1 MIPAHSSLLTDQE
14 VEATHH
20 ASLEILDR
28 VGLEVH
34 NSRAREIYK
43 RHGAQLTDDL
53 RVTLPP
59 SVVEEFLS
67 ATPPSFTFR
76 ARDPELDRVVPEEG
90 PLVITAS
97 SAPDIVDPVT
107 GEVRRGTSADIA
119 RIAKLVDML
128 PGIDLLS
135 VPVLANDAP
144 AGQYSVTRFYTALK
158 NCRKPIRGSGD
169 PGVDSESI
177 LRMAFDITGSEG
189 AYRDHPF
196 ITHHFCP
203 IISPLKMDENSTE
216 LLLFYTEEGLP
227 SHPTVVPN
235 AGLSSPLTLAATL
248 AQGNAEFL
256 ALAALT
262 QMVKPGTETLYSS
275 LSTVGD
281 MRTGAY
287 APGGVECGM
296 LNMAHAQMAR
306 HYDIPSSGYI
316 GLTNSKVVDAQAG
329 FEKAMSCMGGVL
341 AGMNVLQFA
350 GLLDALMTFDFGMAV
365 VDDEIA
371 QMLKRVHRGMEVTE
385 SNLAVDEIAEIGP
398 AGMFVSTK
406 RTHKMM
412 RETAIL
418 PKVADRQVRQIWE
431 ESGSEDAHARGLGL
445 ARKLLSGADATSL
458 LPPEA
463 EERVRASFEGLVSGD
478 FTMPKGWGG

>member
-177 LRMAFDITGSEG
+177 LRMAFDIAGSEG

-248 AQGNAEFL
+248 AQGNSA
-256 ALAALT
+256 
-262 QMVKPGTETLYSS
+262 
-275 LSTVGD
+275 
-281 MRTGAY
+281 
-287 APGGVECGM
+287 
-296 LNMAHAQMAR
+296 
-306 HYDIPSSGYI
+306 
-316 GLTNSKVVDAQAG
+316 
-329 FEKAMSCMGGVL
+329 
-341 AGMNVLQFA
+341 
-350 GLLDALMTFDFGMAV
+350 
-365 VDDEIA
+365 
-371 QMLKRVHRGMEVTE
+371 
-385 SNLAVDEIAEIGP
+385 
-398 AGMFVSTK
+398 
-406 RTHKMM
+406 
-412 RETAIL
+412 
-418 PKVADRQVRQIWE
+418 
-431 ESGSEDAHARGLGL
+431 
-445 ARKLLSGADATSL
+445 
-458 LPPEA
+458 
-463 EERVRASFEGLVSGD
+463 
-478 FTMPKGWGG
+478 